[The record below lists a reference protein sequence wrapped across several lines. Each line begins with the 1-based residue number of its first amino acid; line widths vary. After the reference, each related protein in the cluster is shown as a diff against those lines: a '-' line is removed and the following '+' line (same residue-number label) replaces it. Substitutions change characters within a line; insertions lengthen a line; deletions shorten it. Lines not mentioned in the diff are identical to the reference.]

1 MMALVAVP
9 ELPQKL
15 HSIQGVMFIKQVL
28 SPSVHVKL
36 RESNRTIGGST
47 LTGTVKQP
55 VKRGDY
61 KSPVAHASN
70 ASKKYMR

>member
-15 HSIQGVMFIKQVL
+15 HSVQGVMFIKQVL

-36 RESNRTIGGST
+36 RESNHCISWMGN
-47 LTGTVKQP
+47 LTPRIITV
-55 VKRGDY
+55 
-61 KSPVAHASN
+61 A
-70 ASKKYMR
+70 MF

>member
-15 HSIQGVMFIKQVL
+15 HSVQGVMFIKQVL

-36 RESNRTIGGST
+36 RESSVE
-47 LTGTVKQP
+47 LSVCFQM
-55 VKRGDY
+55 D
-61 KSPVAHASN
+61 
-70 ASKKYMR
+70 KYIIAL